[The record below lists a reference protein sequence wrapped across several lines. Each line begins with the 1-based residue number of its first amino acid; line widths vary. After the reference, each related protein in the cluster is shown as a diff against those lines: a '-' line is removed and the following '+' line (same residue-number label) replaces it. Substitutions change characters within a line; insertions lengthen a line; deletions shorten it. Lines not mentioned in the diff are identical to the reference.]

1 MFLLAIFSTASN
13 DITARSSIDGTR
25 RDLRKSLG
33 FAAEGPVRAHS
44 HRARLGDVNTV
55 FADLKNDKVDCRMI
69 LTLDLAAFIAHA
81 SRMELLP
88 LARSVNQ

>member
-1 MFLLAIFSTASN
+1 M
-13 DITARSSIDGTR
+13 
-25 RDLRKSLG
+25 
-33 FAAEGPVRAHS
+33 RAHS